1 MIGTTKRQL
10 ISGITYTALSK
21 YAGMVIS
28 LVVTG
33 ILARLISPSDFGVVA
48 VATVIITFFGMFSD
62 LGIAPAIIQNKDL
75 DRDALSDIFSF
86 TIWVGIVISLCFF
99 FFSWLIAGYYD
110 SPVLKGICQ
119 LLSIDLLFAAIN
131 IVPYALL
138 LKNKEFK
145 FIAYRSLFVQTIG
158 GTISVLAALY
168 GAGLYALIINP
179 IFSSVFI
186 FFICFRR
193 HPQEFKRHLNIIS
206 IRKIFSFSSY
216 QFLFNLINYF
226 SRNLDKLLI
235 GRYLGLSALGYYEK
249 SYRLMMLPLQNI
261 THVITPAMHPVF
273 SELQNDLVRLSESYL
288 KVVRLM
294 AFIGFPLSVFLWF
307 TSHELIMLIFGDQWE
322 KSVPVFQILSLTV
335 AIQIILSTSGSIFQ
349 AANDTRNLFISG
361 LLSAVMI
368 IAGLL
373 LTIFI
378 FKTLEAVAWG
388 FCISFFINFIQCF
401 ILMFKSTLKQKML
414 PFWKQLWSPLV
425 LSIILV
431 VFFSLGSSAF
441 EKTHFVFSLIL
452 KSILLFTVCGLY
464 IQLTGTYDLFEK
476 IRLLPSL
483 INKSKPSK
491 L

>member
-1 MIGTTKRQL
+1 MMSTTKKQL

-21 YAGMVIS
+21 YVGMVIS
-28 LVVTG
+28 LIVTG

-62 LGIAPAIIQNKDL
+62 LGIAPAIIQNKEL
-75 DRDALSDIFSF
+75 DREALSDIFSF
-86 TIWVGIVISLCFF
+86 TIWIGIIISFCFF
-99 FFSWLIAGYYD
+99 AFSWLIAAYYN

-119 LLSIDLLFAAIN
+119 FLSIDLLFAAIN

-145 FIAYRSLFVQTIG
+145 FIAYRSLIIQTTG
-158 GTISVLAALY
+158 GTISILAALY

-179 IFSSVFI
+179 IFSSVCIFI
-186 FFICFRR
+186 VSFKR
-193 HPQEFKRHLNIIS
+193 HPQKFKRHLNINS

-273 SELQNDLVRLSESYL
+273 SELQNDLTHLSESYL
-288 KVVRLM
+288 KVVRLI
-294 AFIGFPLSVFLWF
+294 AFIGFPVSVFLWF
-307 TSHELIMLIFGDQWE
+307 TSSELILLIFGDQWE

-361 LLSAVMI
+361 LLSAIMI
-368 IAGLL
+368 ITGMLL
-373 LTIFI
+373 GIFI

-388 FCISFFINFIQCF
+388 FLISFFISFIQCF
-401 ILMFKSTLKQKML
+401 TLMFKSTLKQSML
-414 PFWKQLWSPLV
+414 PFWKQLRSP
-425 LSIILV
+425 IILSLILA
-431 VFFSLGSSAF
+431 VFFYLGSSIF
-441 EKTHFVFSLIL
+441 EKVNLLFSLAL
-452 KSILLFTVCGLY
+452 KGILLFSVSGLY

-483 INKSKPSK
+483 INRSKTYK